1 MGTTSTLPTPPY
13 KSKARVPQEETLRME
28 HAGYTCVM
36 APLVA
41 KYRGE
46 RFAATCAGFRPS

>member
-1 MGTTSTLPTPPY
+1 M
-13 KSKARVPQEETLRME
+13 RME